1 MFAHGITVA
10 VIASVGLAGCTTES
24 KEHAPVLGPAGIENA
39 ATCDQLNAV
48 DPPEVTDAG
57 VFVMQGRPAGCVVNG
72 QSCMLFW
79 GSDRCDAML
88 AVASCK
94 DNQWRFVCSEV
105 PLSTQD
111 EAAGADGPADAAR

>member
-24 KEHAPVLGPAGIENA
+24 KEHAPALGPAGIDNA
-39 ATCDQLNAV
+39 ATCDEINAP
-48 DPPEVTDAG
+48 DRPEVTDLG
-57 VFVMQGRPAGCVVNG
+57 LFVIQGRPAGCVVNG

-79 GSDRCDAML
+79 GADRCDAML

-111 EAAGADGPADAAR
+111 ASAGAGGDADAAR